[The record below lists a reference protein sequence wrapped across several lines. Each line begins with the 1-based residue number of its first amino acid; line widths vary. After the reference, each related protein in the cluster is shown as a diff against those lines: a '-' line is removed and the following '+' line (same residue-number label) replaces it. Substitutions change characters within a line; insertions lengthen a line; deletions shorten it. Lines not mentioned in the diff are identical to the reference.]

1 MIAEERKN
9 IGLNNGCFFLI
20 FRHIDQAQDALKHQD
35 AFRRT
40 LLSAN
45 NSILSEE
52 QKAKY
57 NVAKWR
63 LQKAPASSDVRW
75 AKIGQHDLT
84 SVIKSFFLYLLLF
97 VICVLLVSP
106 LTVSP
111 STTLTHFL

>member
-1 MIAEERKN
+1 MGECLRLQKELETLKRDMIAEERKN

-20 FRHIDQAQDALKHQD
+20 FRHLDQAQDALKHQD

-63 LQKAPASSDVRW
+63 L
-75 AKIGQHDLT
+75 
-84 SVIKSFFLYLLLF
+84 
-97 VICVLLVSP
+97 
-106 LTVSP
+106 
-111 STTLTHFL
+111 